1 MSVQHKA
8 LDFVG
13 SHLANL
19 GNQRPREGG
28 DPVHDD
34 NSASS
39 HQNKSPNTTQVKMSE
54 KPKHDSSGKSLIG
67 SGGYSPDGNT
77 RSHSEHDRE
86 TSGRRWYYVL
96 RYGRVCGRQFLSGFF
111 LFSLCWAACLKTS
124 RSLLSRSNGYA
135 QSLALRFLCI
145 RLSLMKNTSSPHLL
159 RGLVVSPRKPF
170 GFHTA
175 SDEAFGVGG

>member
-111 LFSLCWAACLKTS
+111 YFHYSGQLAWKLCS
-124 RSLLSRSNGYA
+124 
-135 QSLALRFLCI
+135 ALRTYYSYAYAARSKFPSHLAQTNENMSL
-145 RLSLMKNTSSPHLL
+145 RLQKISTRLTQPSEK
-159 RGLVVSPRKPF
+159 
-170 GFHTA
+170 
-175 SDEAFGVGG
+175 